1 VRLSTKSCQTSGLV
15 PVFCLQRKVR
25 TPRIPTSLSAQGD
38 GVAFPSHH
46 LSIFRLL
53 SPSRDPG
60 DRIFRCRDLSTARR
74 LASALQPAH
83 QDKAIEQ
90 IDTADKAR
98 AAFVRQYLGLKW
110 PEANLY
116 DIMFNTEG
124 GDSFVADILVRCVQQ
139 VAGDVKNVAIIP
151 NSR

>member
-1 VRLSTKSCQTSGLV
+1 M
-15 PVFCLQRKVR
+15 
-25 TPRIPTSLSAQGD
+25 
-38 GVAFPSHH
+38 
-46 LSIFRLL
+46 
-53 SPSRDPG
+53 
-60 DRIFRCRDLSTARR
+60 
-74 LASALQPAH
+74 
-83 QDKAIEQ
+83 
-90 IDTADKAR
+90 
-98 AAFVRQYLGLKW
+98 RQYLGLKW

>member
-1 VRLSTKSCQTSGLV
+1 LLFQVTTFRSSGC
-15 PVFCLQRKVR
+15 F
-25 TPRIPTSLSAQGD
+25 
-38 GVAFPSHH
+38 H
-46 LSIFRLL
+46 FRATLET
-53 SPSRDPG
+53 
-60 DRIFRCRDLSTARR
+60 RIFRCRDLSTARR

-90 IDTADKAR
+90 IDTRDKAR